1 MNRTVTIQNIG
12 CILLICFL
20 FSGCS
25 PKKKIALYEKS
36 RDALT
41 CIAVLPT
48 QTPVNWKDSI
58 SFKQAQ
64 DLDQGAAFAD
74 SVLKKRLGG
83 SGHFRFVDEPQLGGP
98 LKHKR
103 GARLEQLRFAGKTMS
118 CNGVLVLTLNRY
130 LQRVGSSYSVESAAS
145 AALELELIST
155 HNGRPLCWLRFD
167 ETQEPLLSNLFSMKK
182 ASKRGFKWVQVEEL
196 VGNGIEELLTKC
208 PYIILR

>member
-1 MNRTVTIQNIG
+1 MNRTVVLRYIG
-12 CILLICFL
+12 YTLLVCFL
-20 FSGCS
+20 FCGCT
-25 PKKKIALYEKS
+25 PKKKIAFYEKS
-36 RDALT
+36 RDAIT

-64 DLDQGAAFAD
+64 DLDQGAAFID
-74 SVLKKRLGG
+74 SILKKRLGN
-83 SGHFRFVDEPQLGGP
+83 SNHFRFVDEQQLGGS
-98 LKHKR
+98 LKQKR
-103 GARLEQLRFAGKTMS
+103 GVRLEQLRFAGKTMS

-130 LQRVGSSYSVESAAS
+130 RQRIGSNYSIESAAS

-167 ETQEPLLSNLFSMKK
+167 ETQEPLLSNLFSIKK
-182 ASKRGFKWVQVEEL
+182 SSKRGFKWVQVEEL
-196 VGNGIEELLTKC
+196 AGKGVEELLTKC

>member
-1 MNRTVTIQNIG
+1 MQNI
-12 CILLICFL
+12 CTILLVLLL

-25 PKKKIALYEKS
+25 PKKKVAFYGKS

-48 QTPVNWKDSI
+48 QTPVNWKDTV

-64 DLDQGAAFAD
+64 EFEQGAAFID
-74 SVLKKRLGG
+74 SVLQKRLG
-83 SGHFRFVDEPQLGGP
+83 SSHFRFVDEQQLGGS

-103 GARLEQLRFAGKTMS
+103 GARLDQLRFAGKTMS
-118 CNGVLVLTLNRY
+118 CNGVLVLTVNRY
-130 LQRVGSSYSVESAAS
+130 RQRVGSSYSIDSAS
-145 AALELELIST
+145 SVALELELIST

-167 ETQEPLLSNLFSMKK
+167 ETQEPLLSNLFSLEK

-196 VGNGIEELLTKC
+196 AGNGIEELLTEC
-208 PYIILR
+208 PYIVLR